1 MISISLVILHQTTS
15 DGVLVT
21 ALLVILWEI
30 HKIMSLLFSQHLL
43 GLHDCRVLGAL
54 VPQARL
60 VPLSLAPFY
69 TYRG

>member
-54 VPQARL
+54 V
-60 VPLSLAPFY
+60 S
-69 TYRG
+69 